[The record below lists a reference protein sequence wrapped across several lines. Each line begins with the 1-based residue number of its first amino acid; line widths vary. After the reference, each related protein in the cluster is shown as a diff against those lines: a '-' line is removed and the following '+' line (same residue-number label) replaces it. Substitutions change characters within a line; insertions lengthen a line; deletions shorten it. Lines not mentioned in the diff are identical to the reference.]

1 MNTPNP
7 VGRRSVDEAALVR
20 GASAG
25 FTVLLFGELLAPF
38 ASGINA
44 TLGLLWLS
52 LVGAAGYVAAG
63 SKIGIASMPALHGA
77 FAALGA
83 LVLTIPLR
91 LFVGASLE
99 QQWYALLVS
108 AMFGLGVGA
117 LAGRASGQL
126 RDRQPSA

>member
-7 VGRRSVDEAALVR
+7 GARRPVDEAALVR
-20 GASAG
+20 GGSAG
-25 FTVLLFGELLAPF
+25 FTVLVLGELLTPF

-52 LVGAAGYVAAG
+52 LVGATGYVAAG
-63 SKIGIASMPALHGA
+63 SKIGIASKPALHGA
-77 FAALGA
+77 LAALAA

-99 QQWYALLVS
+99 QQWYPLLISAL
-108 AMFGLGVGA
+108 FGLVVGA
-117 LAGRASGQL
+117 LAGRAAGRL

>member
-1 MNTPNP
+1 M
-7 VGRRSVDEAALVR
+7 R
-20 GASAG
+20 GGSAG
-25 FTVLLFGELLAPF
+25 FTVLVLGELLTPF

-63 SKIGIASMPALHGA
+63 SKIGIASKPALHGA
-77 FAALGA
+77 LAALCA

-91 LFVGASLE
+91 LLVGASLG

-108 AMFGLGVGA
+108 AMFGLVVGA
-117 LAGRASGQL
+117 LAGRAAGQL